1 MQYISSKSFKVEALN
16 GGEKPRRRS
25 TVSRPNPGAANI
37 PETILDGQSSPP
49 LHKEALMGFL
59 ARVRKNVS
67 SPSLPQSYPT
77 FSDVS
82 QRARQFSI
90 RNLMRRRVRLKTIS
104 VPLLVVILFPLAV
117 VILALVLFLRHPDS
131 PGRVLMPA
139 GSPPSIRY
147 VLQLSL
153 GDANKQ
159 LIRPQ
164 ADK

>member
-1 MQYISSKSFKVEALN
+1 MEALN

-25 TVSRPNPGAANI
+25 TVSRPNPGAINI
-37 PETILDGQSSPP
+37 PETIPDSQSSPK
-49 LHKEALMGFL
+49 LHNLPLMGFL
-59 ARVRKNVS
+59 ARIRKNVS

-90 RNLMRRRVRLKTIS
+90 RDLVRRRVRLKKYS
-104 VPLLVVILFPLAV
+104 VPLLVVVLFPLTV

-139 GSPPSIRY
+139 GSPPSIR
-147 VLQLSL
+147 
-153 GDANKQ
+153 
-159 LIRPQ
+159 
-164 ADK
+164 